1 MCCWSCPSAVS
12 TSWRRAFAMPW
23 RHRVSAGDWLD
34 SFPGVL
40 CDEPLARH
48 SQFGVG
54 GPARWFIT
62 TRDVAVLGELL
73 RRCGDSGVMV
83 PMLGAGS
90 NTLISDA
97 GD

>member
-1 MCCWSCPSAVS
+1 MCSSCCPSAAS
-12 TSWRRAFAMPW
+12 TSWRRASATPW

-40 CDEPLARH
+40 RDEPLARH

-62 TRDVAVLGELL
+62 TRDVTVLGELL
-73 RRCGDSGVMV
+73 RRCRDSGVAV
-83 PMLGAGS
+83 TMLGAGS
-90 NTLISDA
+90 NTLISDD
-97 GD
+97 GI